1 MSILPLRVVPPAD
14 PARRDAL
21 ASLLRGRFET
31 LEAAAVRCRGCD
43 DAEAIHDLRVAARRL
58 ESALDVWRHALRDRP
73 RRRARAIARRLRREA
88 GPARE
93 REVCAALL
101 DARVPHA
108 ARQGTAPRA
117 RGAGPHAPG
126 TSVDRGRVRVAKL
139 VSGRRLARLT
149 GRLERALRVPEGAAS
164 VRVTDAR
171 ERVSRRQ
178 QAALEQLVEA
188 RATLDD
194 ARLHAAR
201 IAVKRWRYAEESH
214 AAVARTDAAP
224 LAGLR
229 DLQRVLGHVHDA
241 AVLRDLLLAHAEKL
255 AARGDGANAAVLAA
269 EAVAMEAERRAL
281 AAPLR
286 EGPVGPA
293 GR

>member
-1 MSILPLRVVPPAD
+1 M
-14 PARRDAL
+14 
-21 ASLLRGRFET
+21 
-31 LEAAAVRCRGCD
+31 C
-43 DAEAIHDLRVAARRL
+43 
-58 ESALDVWRHALRDRP
+58 SALL
-73 RRRARAIARRLRREA
+73 E
-88 GPARE
+88 
-93 REVCAALL
+93 
-101 DARVPHA
+101 ARVPHA
-108 ARQGTAPRA
+108 APEHRA
-117 RGAGPHAPG
+117 ALVALARTLG

-139 VSGRRLARLT
+139 ATGRRLARLT
-149 GRLERALRVPEGAAS
+149 RRLERALRVPEGAI
-164 VRVTDAR
+164 VRVPDAR
-171 ERVSRRQ
+171 ERVSCRQ

-255 AARGDGANAAVLAA
+255 SARGDGANAAALAA
-269 EAVAMEAERRAL
+269 EAVALEAERRAR
-281 AAPLR
+281 AATLR
-286 EGPVGPA
+286 EGAVGPA

>member
-73 RRRARAIARRLRREA
+73 RRRARAIARRLRRDA

-108 ARQGTAPRA
+108 APGHRA
-117 RGAGPHAPG
+117 ALEALARTLG